1 MTVGRSALRTSDR
14 FMITAEAEA
23 FRPACAALP
32 VAFFLRE
39 SADAEVAAVAAAG
52 EPLRAAECAVAV
64 VRSPEAG
71 LAGSV
76 AASVPAPGSLPD
88 DCSAP
93 ADLVLDDCWAAPQS
107 DDRSVR
113 EVLAH
118 GCSAVAELTADDSV
132 PDGYSA
138 LADSAADDSARDD
151 YSATAES
158 VLDACSAAPRADDRS
173 VSDVQAYGCSARA
186 GSAADDSVPDDYSAL
201 ADSVLDDCSAALQ
214 GDDHSAPEAL
224 LAGCSAP
231 LDLVGRDCSE
241 RAGSAAD
248 DSARGGLAPADY
260 SAQADSPDDSPA
272 DCWVGSPEYW
282 TADSPDGSR
291 LAPRACLRPRLLL
304 EADSQPDVREPF
316 SASPDEAEVDLDAP
330 PTAAAGPRKP
340 A

>member
-151 YSATAES
+151 YSAAADS
-158 VLDACSAAPRADDRS
+158 VLADCSAAPRA
-173 VSDVQAYGCSARA
+173 
-186 GSAADDSVPDDYSAL
+186 
-201 ADSVLDDCSAALQ
+201 
-214 GDDHSAPEAL
+214 DDHSAPEAL

>member
-118 GCSAVAELTADDSV
+118 SCPAVAELTADDSV

-151 YSATAES
+151 YSATADS
-158 VLDACSAAPRADDRS
+158 VLDDCSAAPRADDRF
-173 VSDVQAYGCSARA
+173 VPEVQASGCSA
-186 GSAADDSVPDDYSAL
+186 
-201 ADSVLDDCSAALQ
+201 
-214 GDDHSAPEAL
+214 
-224 LAGCSAP
+224 
-231 LDLVGRDCSE
+231 

>member
-93 ADLVLDDCWAAPQS
+93 ADLVLDDCWAAP
-107 DDRSVR
+107 
-113 EVLAH
+113 
-118 GCSAVAELTADDSV
+118 
-132 PDGYSA
+132 
-138 LADSAADDSARDD
+138 
-151 YSATAES
+151 
-158 VLDACSAAPRADDRS
+158 RADDRFVPEVLAS
-173 VSDVQAYGCSARA
+173 GCSARA

>member
-1 MTVGRSALRTSDR
+1 MTLGRSALRTSDR

-93 ADLVLDDCWAAPQS
+93 AD
-107 DDRSVR
+107 
-113 EVLAH
+113 
-118 GCSAVAELTADDSV
+118 
-132 PDGYSA
+132 
-138 LADSAADDSARDD
+138 
-151 YSATAES
+151 
-158 VLDACSAAPRADDRS
+158 
-173 VSDVQAYGCSARA
+173 
-186 GSAADDSVPDDYSAL
+186 
-201 ADSVLDDCSAALQ
+201 SVLDDCSAALQ
-214 GDDHSAPEAL
+214 ADDHSAPEAL

-231 LDLVGRDCSE
+231 LELAADDLVRRDCSE

-272 DCWVGSPEYW
+272 DCWVGSPGYW
-282 TADSPDGSR
+282 TAGSPDGSR

-340 A
+340 AVAAVVPS